1 MKKILITLT
10 SLYFGLLTFFV
21 LSCSENSITENDPE
35 ILKEAFQNA
44 GGIPGIKSLV
54 VSKDGEI
61 IKEQYWHSGGADKPH
76 DVRSVTKSVMSLL
89 IGIAIDKGFITSAE
103 DTIGKYLKQVV
114 PSIKEQYSSV
124 KIKHL
129 LTMSGGFSGNELA
142 VPSEYIAWFNS
153 ADQVNYVL
161 NKPIVAQPGQTFK
174 YNSGALHLLSVI
186 LSVAVN
192 MNTQDFAKQYLFNPL
207 GIAQNYWEKDKQG
220 YNNGGA
226 GLNITPHDMIKIGQ
240 LILNR
245 GRFNGN
251 KIISKEWIDKTI
263 QTNISTNNA
272 QPYGPGYGFCWWTG
286 QNSKGNYAFANGYGG
301 QFIVVFPDLNLVV
314 TATNE
319 WNNINTSGAN
329 NNWTQTLDLIMNQVV
344 AEFEK

>member
-1 MKKILITLT
+1 MKKILIALT
-10 SLYFGLLTFFV
+10 SLSVVLFTFFV
-21 LSCSENSITENDPE
+21 VSCSENSIVETDSG
-35 ILKEAFQNA
+35 ILKNAFEQA
-44 GGIPGIKSLV
+44 GKISGIKSLV
-54 VSKDGEI
+54 VSKDEEI
-61 IKEQYWHSGGADKPH
+61 IKEQYWHSGGADKQH

-103 DTIGKYLKQVV
+103 DSIGKYLKQVV
-114 PSIKEQYSSV
+114 PDMKEQYLSI

-142 VPSEYIAWFNS
+142 VPSEYITWFNS
-153 ADQVNYVL
+153 ANQVNYVL
-161 NKPIVAQPGQTFK
+161 NKPIVTQPGQTFK

-192 MNTQDFAKQYLFNPL
+192 MNTQDFAKQYLFDPL

-220 YNNGGA
+220 YYNGGA

-240 LILNR
+240 LILNH
-245 GRFNGN
+245 GEFNGN
-251 KIISKEWIDKTI
+251 RIISKDWVDKTI

-272 QPYGPGYGFCWWTG
+272 QPYGSGYGFCWWTG

-319 WNNINTSGAN
+319 WNNIDISSAN
-329 NNWTQTLDLIMNQVV
+329 NNWMQTLDLIMKQIVP
-344 AEFEK
+344 EFE

>member
-1 MKKILITLT
+1 MKIILIALLP
-10 SLYFGLLTFFV
+10 LYVFLFIVFAAA
-21 LSCSENSITENDPE
+21 CAENSIAENDTG
-35 ILKEAFQNA
+35 ILKDAFQNA
-44 GGIPGIKSLV
+44 GEIPGIKSLV
-54 VSKDGEI
+54 ISKDGEI
-61 IKEQYWHSGGADKPH
+61 IKEQYWHTGGPGKPH

-103 DTIGKYLKQVV
+103 ETIGKYLKQVV
-114 PSIKEQYSSV
+114 PDMKEQYSSV

-142 VPSEYIAWFNS
+142 VPSEYIVWFNS
-153 ADQVNYVL
+153 ANQVNYIL
-161 NKPIVAQPGQTFK
+161 NKPIVAQPGQTFR

-186 LSVAVN
+186 LSVATN
-192 MNTQDFAKQYLFNPL
+192 MSTQEFAKQYLFGPL
-207 GIAQNYWEKDKQG
+207 GIAQSYWEKDKQG

-245 GRFNGN
+245 GEFNGN
-251 KIISKEWIDKTI
+251 RIISKDWIDKTI

-301 QFIVVFPDLNLVV
+301 QFIVVFPALNLVV

-319 WNNINTSGAN
+319 WNNVSSSSAN
-329 NNWTQTLDLIMNQVV
+329 NNWMQTLDLIMNQIVPEV
-344 AEFEK
+344 D